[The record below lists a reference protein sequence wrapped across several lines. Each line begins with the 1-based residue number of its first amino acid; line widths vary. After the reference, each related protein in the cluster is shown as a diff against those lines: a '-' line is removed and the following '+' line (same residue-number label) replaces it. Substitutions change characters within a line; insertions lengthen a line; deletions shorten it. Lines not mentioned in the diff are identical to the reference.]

1 MKYINKN
8 LNNNNIRK
16 GIFVLGLILVF
27 KLEYYWLHNSGITK
41 GYLTSLS
48 IYSLFYIKYFIVL
61 IDFDIFKF
69 ELQNQR
75 LFKIR

>member
-8 LNNNNIRK
+8 VNNINIRK

-48 IYSLFYIKYFIVL
+48 IYSYVLYKIFYSFNR
-61 IDFDIFKF
+61 F
-69 ELQNQR
+69 
-75 LFKIR
+75 